1 MGTLAIACAQHL
13 SLLRHPEDPIA
24 RNIADTPLGHWLREA
39 ECLQT
44 ASITP
49 LRPWDLL
56 PGVKGGLPQ
65 GFTLQLVAQ
74 SLIQIN
80 G

>member
-1 MGTLAIACAQHL
+1 MACAQHL

-24 RNIADTPLGHWLREA
+24 RNTADTPLGHWLREA
-39 ECLQT
+39 ECLQV

-49 LRPWDLL
+49 LRSRGPLA
-56 PGVKGGLPQ
+56 GVKGEPPQ
-65 GFTLQLVAQ
+65 GFTLQLLAQ
-74 SLIQIN
+74 SPTHID

>member
-1 MGTLAIACAQHL
+1 MACAQHL

-24 RNIADTPLGHWLREA
+24 RNIADTPLGHWLWWT

-44 ASITP
+44 DSIMP
-49 LRPWDLL
+49 LRSRGPLT
-56 PGVKGGLPQ
+56 GAKGELPQ
-65 GFTLQLVAQ
+65 GVTLQLLAQ
-74 SLIQIN
+74 PLAQIN

>member
-1 MGTLAIACAQHL
+1 MACAQHL

-24 RNIADTPLGHWLREA
+24 RNIADTLLGHWLQEA

-44 ASITP
+44 CSITP
-49 LRPWDLL
+49 LRSRDPLT
-56 PGVKGGLPQ
+56 GVKGELPP
-65 GFTLQLVAQ
+65 GFTLPLLAQ
-74 SLIQIN
+74 SLTQIN